1 MISLTTVLRRHP
13 GVRFRVLN
21 DEAVVLHQGSAE
33 VMVLDA
39 VATRILSL
47 ADGVSPVSR
56 WAEVLLREY
65 EVPREVLERDILDFA
80 AELVREGLLESV
92 TPGADLTA
100 GSAAPESESPSEEKR
115 P

>member
-33 VMVLDA
+33 VMVLDS

-47 ADGVSPVSR
+47 ADGVSPISR

-65 EVPREVLERDILDFA
+65 EVPPEVLERDILDFA
-80 AELVREGLLESV
+80 AELEREGLLEQV
-92 TPGADLTA
+92 PPGQPGPPGTADVGL
-100 GSAAPESESPSEEKR
+100 PVREDR
-115 P
+115 R

>member
-1 MISLTTVLRRHP
+1 MIALTTVLRRHP

-47 ADGVSPVSR
+47 ADGVSPISR

-65 EVPREVLERDILDFA
+65 EVPPEVLERDVLDFA
-80 AELVREGLLESV
+80 AELEREGLLERV
-92 TPGADLTA
+92 TPAPTTA
-100 GSAAPESESPSEEKR
+100 EPVASPRQENR
-115 P
+115 R

>member
-1 MISLTTVLRRHP
+1 MIALTTVLRRHP

-47 ADGVSPVSR
+47 ADGVSPISR
-56 WAEVLLREY
+56 WAEVLFREY
-65 EVPREVLERDILDFA
+65 EVPREVLERDVLDFA
-80 AELVREGLLESV
+80 AELEREGLLERV
-92 TPGADLTA
+92 TPGLTPT
-100 GSAAPESESPSEEKR
+100 AAESLDSPPQEDR
-115 P
+115 R